1 MVVGSMCFASIFSA
15 GEIAHSTVV
24 ITQALKKDIK
34 VILIQA
40 RRRIAVCESNECG
53 LLVHLRFMETP
64 DSPVSPLVGPTA
76 WALPAGQL
84 NRIVFVAFLQLED
97 RFQFSSAGVFVW
109 LPGVEGICA
118 CH

>member
-1 MVVGSMCFASIFSA
+1 MVVGSMCFASILSA
-15 GEIAHSTVV
+15 GEVAHSTVV
-24 ITQALKKDIK
+24 ITQALKKDIE

-76 WALPAGQL
+76 WALPTRQL
-84 NRIVFVAFLQLED
+84 DWVVLVAFLQFED
-97 RFQFSSAGVFVW
+97 RLQFSSAGIFVW
-109 LPGVEGICA
+109 LPGVEWICA